1 MSIRMGSHNLEEIE
15 ELLNTTN
22 ITVSHFY
29 FSVSLVF
36 EDQTVTHNLVEVLLL
51 IIGLVLSR
59 GYDKLSSDSRCDRCA

>member
-22 ITVSHFY
+22 TVSHFY

-59 GYDKLSSDSRCDRCA
+59 GYDKLSSDSCCDRCA